1 MTIFAGA
8 VLLFVFCAGVF
19 LLGVGGYIS
28 VICFLKD
35 DWLYV
40 VYGVLVGLA
49 GLLIASLPV
58 EALVSGGVS

>member
-28 VICFLKD
+28 VICFLED

-40 VYGVLVGLA
+40 VYGVLVA
-49 GLLIASLPV
+49 
-58 EALVSGGVS
+58 

>member
-1 MTIFAGA
+1 M
-8 VLLFVFCAGVF
+8 

-28 VICFLKD
+28 VICFLED

-40 VYGVLVGLA
+40 VYGVLVGLT